1 MGVGALGGVPMLK
14 RYDAVEVL
22 TMAAGILFVAA
33 IAFVF

>member
-1 MGVGALGGVPMLK
+1 MLK

-22 TMAAGILFVAA
+22 TMAAGILFVVA